1 MAAPKPRRRIVPQM
15 LASPSSERPIEFGDV
30 GGAAAAGTAPPE
42 VQQDQQAQAEWA
54 RENLGLDRKVFLD
67 LTTAD
72 NKEVDWRKV
81 RLREGGA
88 QEVITV
94 APPSAAT
101 RLSLRHP
108 LSHTCALALPQILK
122 ERGVQKPGKAA
133 AKQTGDGEGDDP
145 LLLRVGQRC
154 RRSQLAAPQCCD
166 CPVAV
171 GLSLM
176 LLGGR
181 QRRAL
186 LIFMPLKH
194 SQYVLRFE
202 HCFVCGQPPVCLSAC
217 RGGLVGRIPAGLECW
232 PSSRPPTA

>member
-67 LTTAD
+67 LTTAE

-81 RLREGGA
+81 RLRGGGS

-101 RLSLRHP
+101 
-108 LSHTCALALPQILK
+108 
-122 ERGVQKPGKAA
+122 
-133 AKQTGDGEGDDP
+133 
-145 LLLRVGQRC
+145 
-154 RRSQLAAPQCCD
+154 
-166 CPVAV
+166 
-171 GLSLM
+171 
-176 LLGGR
+176 
-181 QRRAL
+181 
-186 LIFMPLKH
+186 
-194 SQYVLRFE
+194 
-202 HCFVCGQPPVCLSAC
+202 AC
-217 RGGLVGRIPAGLECW
+217 RCA
-232 PSSRPPTA
+232 TH